1 MSRAATLS
9 IVVLVAIVGVLFL
22 LSTRDAEQPLTRV
35 EKPVANEA
43 LAQ

>member
-1 MSRAATLS
+1 MSRAATLL
-9 IVVLVAIVGVLFL
+9 IVLLVVLVGGLFF
-22 LSTRDAEQPLTRV
+22 LSTMDAEQPLTRV